1 MFYVL
6 ELLFTASQRR
16 LPVSG
21 QLGFLRRAW
30 SPWSLCWRLWACPP
44 TTSRSSLPWTGSCEY
59 AWMAIQRAVAR
70 PPSVTPGHQA
80 AWPTCQK
87 GSTKRGSVP
96 VPVIKLP
103 SLLSPCPYL
112 ETQPRR
118 QVCAKCAYTL
128 ISPWGTAGKYTS
140 HSIKPFSDWETGRLQ
155 SQHKSARHFL
165 NCTTHPHGGQSR
177 TTGLTRWL
185 RPSSLCFPFQWRN
198 AVQMFPSEPSRE
210 RGGHA
215 VGRVL
220 ASLSRIDCGS
230 GESSKKG
237 TFHPLRP

>member
-6 ELLFTASQRR
+6 ELLFTASQPR

-44 TTSRSSLPWTGSCEY
+44 TTSRSSSPWTGSCEY
-59 AWMAIQRAVAR
+59 AWTAVQRAVAR
-70 PPSVTPGHQA
+70 PPLLLQGTRQLGLPARRAPPRGA
-80 AWPTCQK
+80 ACLWLNC
-87 GSTKRGSVP
+87 RHCLVP
-96 VPVIKLP
+96 ALIWRP
-103 SLLSPCPYL
+103 SPY
-112 ETQPRR
+112 
-118 QVCAKCAYTL
+118 AKCAYAL

-140 HSIKPFSDWETGRLQ
+140 HSIKPFSDWETGRLR

-165 NCTTHPHGGQSR
+165 NCATHPHGGQSR

-198 AVQMFPSEPSRE
+198 AAQMFPSEPSRE

-215 VGRVL
+215 VGRAL

-237 TFHPLRP
+237 TLHPLRP